1 MKQFL
6 LKKINKIDLEL
17 FIFWCS
23 LETETKDNIKFFSFL
38 FIVLVSFLI
47 GAYFDKL
54 TLEKINF

>member
-23 LETETKDNIKFFSFL
+23 LETETKENIKTFTIF
-38 FIVLVSFLI
+38 FIVLLAFLL
-47 GAYFDKL
+47 GAFFDNL
-54 TLEKINF
+54 TLQKINF